1 MMDTLGMVTMSKSRQ
16 LLVMRHAKSAWGTDA
31 PSDFE
36 RPLSGRGIDNAP
48 RMGQWLREQGLVPQ
62 WVVSSP
68 AKRAEQTVVAVCQ
81 QLGIDEQAV
90 QWEPEIYGASVD
102 QLCEV
107 LAGCPDEVATALVVG
122 HNPGLEM
129 LVAYLC
135 PSMPVPPDG
144 KLLPTAAVAQL
155 RMPDTWNDLSEASA
169 ELVSITRPRS
179 LDPR

>member
-1 MMDTLGMVTMSKSRQ
+1 MTMPRR

-36 RPLSGRGIDNAP
+36 RPLNARGIDDAP
-48 RMGQWLREQGLVPQ
+48 RMGQWLREQGMVPQ
-62 WVVSSP
+62 WVASSP
-68 AKRAEQTVVAVCQ
+68 AKRAEQTVLAVCQ
-81 QLGIDEQAV
+81 QLGLDEQAV

-107 LAGCPDEVATALVVG
+107 LAGCPDDATSALVVG
-122 HNPGLEM
+122 HNPGLEG
-129 LVAYLC
+129 LVAFLC
-135 PSMPVPPDG
+135 ASVPVPPDG

-155 RMPDTWNDLSEASA
+155 RMPDSWGDLSAASA

-179 LDPR
+179 LARR